1 MKEILVSW
9 REGGGGGGRG
19 MERKVLF
26 RADGENNREKRISV
40 GLSGY

>member
-1 MKEILVSW
+1 MDE
-9 REGGGGGGRG
+9 RDD
-19 MERKVLF
+19 ERKVLF